1 MTIIA
6 MTREMGTRGKDVAGQ
21 VALKL
26 GLELVH
32 HELIESHSDKQAA
45 AGQSEVR
52 RFLEPGGGSERGP
65 PATQGSNQLTSAEV
79 FRRVIRGNVVI
90 RGWGATRLLHP
101 IPHVLCVRICA
112 PMALRVDEMMQR
124 LNVTQA
130 VARREIKRSDAL
142 HTRAFMRFFESSWRD
157 AENYDLVLNTEH
169 LSIETCAQIV
179 VDAAASPEFEET
191 EETRQI
197 LRDKLLAAVITARL
211 RKPGALAKRAR
222 DVYVDVSDGTVR
234 LYGAV
239 ADYATSDEVET
250 LVRSVDGVEQV
261 QNEIERLPRFSEY

>member
-6 MTREMGTRGKDVAGQ
+6 MTREMGTRGKDVASQ
-21 VALKL
+21 VAVKI

-32 HELIESHSDKQAA
+32 HELIESHSDQPAA
-45 AGQSEVR
+45 SRQSEVR
-52 RFLEPGGGSERGP
+52 RFLEAGPGSDNKSA
-65 PATQGSNQLTSAEV
+65 ATPRNNHLTPDEL
-79 FRRVIRGNVVI
+79 FRLVIRGNVII

-124 LNVTQA
+124 LNMTQA

-142 HTRAFMRFFESSWRD
+142 HTRAFMRFFETDWRD
-157 AENYDLVLNTEH
+157 AENYDLVLNAEQ

-191 EETRQI
+191 KETRQI

-211 RKPGALAKRAR
+211 RQPGALARRAR

>member
-1 MTIIA
+1 MPCI
-6 MTREMGTRGKDVAGQ
+6 
-21 VALKL
+21 
-26 GLELVH
+26 
-32 HELIESHSDKQAA
+32 
-45 AGQSEVR
+45 
-52 RFLEPGGGSERGP
+52 PG
-65 PATQGSNQLTSAEV
+65 
-79 FRRVIRGNVVI
+79 
-90 RGWGATRLLHP
+90 
-101 IPHVLCVRICA
+101 
-112 PMALRVDEMMQR
+112 
-124 LNVTQA
+124 
-130 VARREIKRSDAL
+130 
-142 HTRAFMRFFESSWRD
+142 AFIRFFESSWRD

-191 EETRQI
+191 EETRQL

-211 RKPGALAKRAR
+211 RQPGALAKRAR